1 MYLRKVTHLFGRTH
15 ALENQ
20 IDEFLD
26 KVTEAGLV
34 FEKAIATYLAEGANE
49 TYDSFLDQE
58 QEIESREDVLRRSI
72 ESELFARTLIPDLR
86 ADVMTMLEDT
96 DGIVNMFQAN
106 LFRISIQQPRIPVEF
121 HGDFHDLV
129 ETVVKCVESVV
140 SAARAFFRDMSSV
153 RDHAARTIFLES
165 EADKLS
171 TRLQRS
177 VFSSDLPLERMMHV
191 RYFIERI
198 DDIANEA
205 EDLADVGCGF
215 IGGNTNQSKPEPIW
229 KNWKTS
235 CRYFTRCLPC

>member
-1 MYLRKVTHLFGRTH
+1 MYLRKITHLFSGTR

-34 FEKAIATYLAEGANE
+34 FEKAVAIYLAEGVNGA
-49 TYDSFLDQE
+49 YDSFLDQE
-58 QEIESREDVLRRSI
+58 QEIESREDALRRSI

-86 ADVMTMLEDT
+86 ADVMTLLEDT
-96 DGIVNMFQAN
+96 DGIVNMFEAN
-106 LFRISIQQPRIPVEF
+106 LFRISIQQPEIPAEF
-121 HGDFHDLV
+121 HPGFRDLV
-129 ETVVKCVESVV
+129 ETVIKCVESAVL
-140 SAARAFFRDMSSV
+140 AARAFFRDMNSV

-177 VFSSDLPLERMMHV
+177 VFSSDLPLERKIHL

-205 EDLADVGCGF
+205 EDLADSLQ
-215 IGGNTNQSKPEPIW
+215 IYTIK
-229 KNWKTS
+229 
-235 CRYFTRCLPC
+235 RRD

>member
-1 MYLRKVTHLFGRTH
+1 MYLRKITHLFSGTR

-26 KVTEAGLV
+26 KVTEAGFV
-34 FEKAIATYLAEGANE
+34 FEKAVATYLAEGVNGA
-49 TYDSFLDQE
+49 YDSFLDQE
-58 QEIESREDVLRRSI
+58 QEIESREDALRRSI

-86 ADVMTMLEDT
+86 ADVMTLLEDT
-96 DGIVNMFQAN
+96 DGIVNMFEAN
-106 LFRISIQQPRIPVEF
+106 LFRISIQQPEIPAEF
-121 HGDFHDLV
+121 HPGFRDLV
-129 ETVVKCVESVV
+129 ETVIRCVESAVL
-140 SAARAFFRDMSSV
+140 AARAFFRDMNSV

-177 VFSSDLPLERMMHV
+177 VFSSDLPLERKIHL

-205 EDLADVGCGF
+205 EDLADSLQ
-215 IGGNTNQSKPEPIW
+215 IYTIK
-229 KNWKTS
+229 
-235 CRYFTRCLPC
+235 RRD

>member
-1 MYLRKVTHLFGRTH
+1 MYLRKITHLFSGTR

-34 FEKAIATYLAEGANE
+34 FEKAVAIYLAEGVNGA
-49 TYDSFLDQE
+49 YDSFLDQE
-58 QEIESREDVLRRSI
+58 QEIESREDALRRSI

-86 ADVMTMLEDT
+86 ADVMTLLEDT
-96 DGIVNMFQAN
+96 DGIVNMFEAN
-106 LFRISIQQPRIPVEF
+106 LFRISIQQPEIPAEF
-121 HGDFHDLV
+121 HPGFRDLV
-129 ETVVKCVESVV
+129 ETVIRCVESAVL
-140 SAARAFFRDMSSV
+140 AARAFFRDMNSV

-177 VFSSDLPLERMMHV
+177 VFSSDLPLERKIHL

-205 EDLADVGCGF
+205 EDLADSLQ
-215 IGGNTNQSKPEPIW
+215 IYTIK
-229 KNWKTS
+229 
-235 CRYFTRCLPC
+235 RRD

>member
-1 MYLRKVTHLFGRTH
+1 MYLRKITHLFSGTR

-34 FEKAIATYLAEGANE
+34 FEKAVATYLAEGVNGA
-49 TYDSFLDQE
+49 YDSFLDQE
-58 QEIESREDVLRRSI
+58 QEIESREDALRRSI

-86 ADVMTMLEDT
+86 ADVMTLLEDT
-96 DGIVNMFQAN
+96 DGIVNMFEAN
-106 LFRISIQQPRIPVEF
+106 LFRISIQQPEIPAEF
-121 HGDFHDLV
+121 HSGFRDLV
-129 ETVVKCVESVV
+129 ETVIRCVESAVL
-140 SAARAFFRDMSSV
+140 AARAFFRDMNSV

-177 VFSSDLPLERMMHV
+177 VFSSDLPLERKIHL

-205 EDLADVGCGF
+205 EDLADSLQ
-215 IGGNTNQSKPEPIW
+215 IYTIK
-229 KNWKTS
+229 
-235 CRYFTRCLPC
+235 RRD

>member
-1 MYLRKVTHLFGRTH
+1 MYLRKITHLFSGTR

-34 FEKAIATYLAEGANE
+34 FEKAVAIYLAEGANGA
-49 TYDSFLDQE
+49 YDSFLDQE
-58 QEIESREDVLRRSI
+58 QEIESREDALRRSI

-86 ADVMTMLEDT
+86 ADVMTLLEDT
-96 DGIVNMFQAN
+96 DGIVNMFEAN
-106 LFRISIQQPRIPVEF
+106 LFRISIQQPEIPAEF
-121 HGDFHDLV
+121 HPGFRDLV
-129 ETVVKCVESVV
+129 ETVIKCVESAVL
-140 SAARAFFRDMSSV
+140 AARAFFRDMNSV

-177 VFSSDLPLERMMHV
+177 VFSSDLPLERKIHL

-205 EDLADVGCGF
+205 EDLADSLQ
-215 IGGNTNQSKPEPIW
+215 IYTIK
-229 KNWKTS
+229 
-235 CRYFTRCLPC
+235 RRD

>member
-1 MYLRKVTHLFGRTH
+1 MYLRKITHLFSGTR

-34 FEKAIATYLAEGANE
+34 FEKAVAIYLAEGVNGA
-49 TYDSFLDQE
+49 YDSFLDQE
-58 QEIESREDVLRRSI
+58 REIESREDALRRSI

-86 ADVMTMLEDT
+86 ADVMTLLEDT
-96 DGIVNMFQAN
+96 DGIVNMFEAN
-106 LFRISIQQPRIPVEF
+106 LFRISIQQPEIPAEF
-121 HGDFHDLV
+121 HPGFRDLV
-129 ETVVKCVESVV
+129 ETVIRCVESAVL
-140 SAARAFFRDMSSV
+140 AARAFFRDMNSV

-177 VFSSDLPLERMMHV
+177 VFSSDLPLERKIHL

-205 EDLADVGCGF
+205 EDLADSLQ
-215 IGGNTNQSKPEPIW
+215 IYTIK
-229 KNWKTS
+229 
-235 CRYFTRCLPC
+235 RRD

>member
-1 MYLRKVTHLFGRTH
+1 MYLRKITHLFSGTR

-20 IDEFLD
+20 IGEFLD

-34 FEKAIATYLAEGANE
+34 FEKAVAIYLAEGVNGA
-49 TYDSFLDQE
+49 YDSFLDQE
-58 QEIESREDVLRRSI
+58 QEIESREDALRRSI

-86 ADVMTMLEDT
+86 ADVMTLLEDT
-96 DGIVNMFQAN
+96 DGIVNMFEAN
-106 LFRISIQQPRIPVEF
+106 LFRISIQQPEIPAEF
-121 HGDFHDLV
+121 HPGFRDLV
-129 ETVVKCVESVV
+129 ETVIRCVESAVL
-140 SAARAFFRDMSSV
+140 AARAFFRDMNSV

-177 VFSSDLPLERMMHV
+177 VFSSDLPLERKIHL

-205 EDLADVGCGF
+205 EDLADSLQ
-215 IGGNTNQSKPEPIW
+215 IYTIK
-229 KNWKTS
+229 
-235 CRYFTRCLPC
+235 RRD

>member
-1 MYLRKVTHLFGRTH
+1 MYLRKMTHLFGGTR
-15 ALENQ
+15 ALEDQ
-20 IDEFLD
+20 IDEFFD

-34 FEKAIATYLAEGANE
+34 FEKAIGIYLAEGVNG
-49 TYDSFLDQE
+49 TYDGFLDQE
-58 QEIESREDVLRRSI
+58 QEIESREDALRRSI

-106 LFRISIQQPRIPVEF
+106 LFRLSIQQPDIPAEF
-121 HGDFHDLV
+121 HSGFRDLT
-129 ETVVKCVESVV
+129 ETVIKCVESVV
-140 SAARAFFRDMSSV
+140 LAARAFFRDMNAV
-153 RDHAARTIFLES
+153 RDHATLTIFLES

-177 VFSSDLPLERMMHV
+177 VFSSDLPLERKMHI

-205 EDLADVGCGF
+205 EDLADSLQ
-215 IGGNTNQSKPEPIW
+215 IYTIK
-229 KNWKTS
+229 
-235 CRYFTRCLPC
+235 RRD